1 MIFKPFSSLLLTGV
15 VITNLVGQVTVKDNR
30 AVDEWIDPVTEI
42 PVGTHYQLFDT
53 PSRGKN
59 TRASYLIY
67 LPPSY
72 QKKANTFY
80 PVLYW
85 LHGGRGSQR
94 EGAWLVDQMNKRILD
109 GEIPEVI
116 IVLIQGL
123 PTVSYVDTKDGTRP
137 VESVIIND
145 LIPHIDA
152 TFRTI
157 RNRYGRAIEG
167 MSMGGFG
174 ALRLGFKY
182 PELFGIVSALAPSIG
197 DFESE
202 PSEVQENFG
211 FDEGFYNQNSPWGI
225 VTANAAD
232 LKDKMHIRLL
242 VGTKDEL
249 LADVTNY
256 HLLLDSLQISH
267 DFEIVRDAEHRYDE
281 ILSKT
286 KEDSFNYWTI
296 VFKDYYYS
304 KPRQKRR

>member
-1 MIFKPFSSLLLTGV
+1 MIFKPFSSLLITGMFV
-15 VITNLVGQVTVKDNR
+15 TNLVAQVPGSENR
-30 AVDEWIDPVTEI
+30 ASEEWIDPVTEI
-42 PVGTHYQLFDT
+42 PAGTHYQLFDT

-72 QKKANTFY
+72 QTKLTTAY

-85 LHGGRGSQR
+85 LHGSGGSQR
-94 EGAWLVDQMNKRILD
+94 EGAWVVEQMNKRILN
-109 GEIPEVI
+109 GHFPEVI
-116 IVLIQGL
+116 IVLVQGL
-123 PTVSYVDTKDGTRP
+123 PAVNYVDTKDGSKP
-137 VESVIIND
+137 VESVLIKD

-157 RNRYGRAIEG
+157 KSRNGRAIEG

-182 PELFGIVSALAPSIG
+182 PELFGTVSALAPSIG
-197 DFESE
+197 NFKNE
-202 PSEVQENFG
+202 PREVQENFG
-211 FDEGFYNQNSPWGI
+211 FDESFFYQNSPWNI
-225 VTANAAD
+225 VTANAD
-232 LKDKMHIRLL
+232 KLKDKMHIRLL
-242 VGTKDEL
+242 VGTEDEL
-249 LADVTNY
+249 LADVTNF
-256 HLLLDSLQISH
+256 HLLLDSLQINH
-267 DFEIVRDAEHRYDE
+267 EFEIVRDAKHRYSE

-286 KEDSFNYWTI
+286 REDSFLFWTI